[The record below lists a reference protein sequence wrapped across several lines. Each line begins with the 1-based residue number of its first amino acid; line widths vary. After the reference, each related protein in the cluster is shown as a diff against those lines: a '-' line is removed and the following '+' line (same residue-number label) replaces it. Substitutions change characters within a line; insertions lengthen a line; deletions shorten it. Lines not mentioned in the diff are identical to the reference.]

1 MINVWK
7 QQDQQWDQQ
16 DCQPDI
22 GAGNKTNHNGGGHQG
37 KQHCDDQMDQPFM
50 LKKTDLCQMVFDG
63 FGPVGVIGRCLKQF
77 INLLHIGQN
86 ASFHKIS
93 PFVNLL
99 VELYHEFVYIY
110 R

>member
-1 MINVWK
+1 MRIHFLDSVFQQIVMINVWK

-63 FGPVGVIGRCLKQF
+63 
-77 INLLHIGQN
+77 
-86 ASFHKIS
+86 
-93 PFVNLL
+93 L
-99 VELYHEFVYIY
+99 VQSVSSGGA
-110 R
+110 